1 MSFEQISDQ
10 RHGNPISVIWG
21 ILGITAIVYESVEYF
36 KTSFSQ
42 IRSFI
47 LIPEEG
53 ALWPHAQESE
63 NHVNFS
69 DSHEKLPKGIIRSY
83 RKNSVSSFCDLC
95 AVIFGMYHTD
105 LSKQIKQSALTQD
118 AVIPEGNCFFRP
130 QLLCWY
136 FWIYFTFISESFY
149 YSVLNRCCSERP
161 KSQFSVVSEN

>member
-21 ILGITAIVYESVEYF
+21 ILRITAIVYESVEYF

-53 ALWPHAQESE
+53 ALWPHAWEQLWLKSQSCSPESE

-118 AVIPEGNCFFRP
+118 AVIPEGNCFFHP

-136 FWIYFTFISESFY
+136 FWIYFTFISESF
-149 YSVLNRCCSERP
+149 
-161 KSQFSVVSEN
+161 